1 MTADI
6 SKELY
11 EFCARAYRAT
21 TSREAF
27 SYPDWIASLKR
38 DADAARVAHVC
49 VQSAVLSMMK
59 NPDINGQLDGVPF
72 VNGVL
77 PADYLSTLFM
87 VRKLSESGSGPAEL
101 LAPALFGLS
110 EYLRF
115 EGGFDSL
122 SRWSPGGGTPNPLHA
137 LATEASGRSAAAV
150 TPLDVVQFMM
160 QQAQATQVHVYSLD
174 CLGLLYGVNSI
185 EQAWPVGNE
194 FRTDSEYVCPAPL
207 VHTLEDSRVRFDAP
221 EFANRVFLDLEQT
234 VRRSNPKPEALHA
247 NAVSHELP
255 FFPSARGEDDEE
267 LRFDAPESAK
277 RVFLDLEQTVRRSNP
292 KPEALLVNAA
302 RQELPFYPSARGED
316 DEDLSPDAGLLNVC
330 LKAGYERVV
339 VLVSNH
345 YLTAGRGRAEKIL
358 RHCLQHGL
366 LKVIQLPM
374 GLLGLR
380 SQAHSLLVFG
390 RAPNHDQV
398 EFVDLMDDELTV
410 SPAKGFGQPRRARQ
424 LKFGSAVQPAQK
436 NLVSVQ
442 TLLEKKQGQGRAKA
456 RKLLSFEVG
465 QFSQVD
471 ALAAVRGRYE
481 FMRLGAFMEVFRS
494 HHIAE
499 TGEVQRTHYSEIGAN
514 NISAEGWISLGKL
527 KDCPVDSL
535 ERRQAQVLKDE
546 DLIVCFRGSP
556 DSYGKVG
563 IYRHQPGDQAVPNQ
577 SFVILRRKADAPENA
592 PSPAVVM
599 WWLKSQY
606 GQSYLQQKAIAPDV
620 MRVAPRD
627 IDALEVPCGPTA
639 LLDEE
644 IKRLM
649 RAEIASQ
656 KINELRTEVA
666 SLLAQAW
673 TL

>member
-1 MTADI
+1 MTADT

-11 EFCARAYRAT
+11 KFCARAYRAT

-27 SYPDWIASLKR
+27 SYPDWMASLKR
-38 DADAARVAHVC
+38 DAEAVRVAHVC
-49 VQSAVLSMMK
+49 LQSAALLMMK
-59 NPDINGQLDGVPF
+59 NPGVGGRCDGLTFDNGMVPAEFLETLVVVRQL
-72 VNGVL
+72 NG
-77 PADYLSTLFM
+77 A
-87 VRKLSESGSGPAEL
+87 GPAEAL
-101 LAPALFGLS
+101 GPALRGLA

-122 SRWSPGGGTPNPLHA
+122 PNWTLERGETDPLHA
-137 LATEASGRSAAAV
+137 LATEAAGRNAAAV
-150 TPLDVVQFMM
+150 TPVEVVQFMM
-160 QQAQATQVHVYSLD
+160 QQAQAPQVHAYTLD
-174 CLGLLYGVNSI
+174 GLGLLYGMSGF
-185 EQAWPVGNE
+185 ESAWAVGNE
-194 FRTDSEYVCPAPL
+194 FRTGADYVCPAQL
-207 VHTLEDSRVRFDAP
+207 VRTLEDSRVWFDAP
-221 EFANRVFLDLEQT
+221 AFANRVFLDLEQT
-234 VRRSNPKPEALHA
+234 VRT
-247 NAVSHELP
+247 
-255 FFPSARGEDDEE
+255 
-267 LRFDAPESAK
+267 FDS
-277 RVFLDLEQTVRRSNP
+277 

-302 RQELPFYPSARGED
+302 RQELPFYPEARGED
-316 DEDLSPDAGLLNVC
+316 DEDLSPDAGLLNAC

-390 RAPNHDQV
+390 NEPNHDQV

-424 LKFGSAVQPAQK
+424 LEFGSAVRPAQK

-599 WWLKSQY
+599 WWLRSQY

-627 IDALEVPCGPTA
+627 IDALEVPCGPAA

>member
-1 MTADI
+1 MTADT
-6 SKELY
+6 SKDLY
-11 EFCARAYRAT
+11 KFCARAYRAT
-21 TSREAF
+21 TTREAF
-27 SYPDWIASLKR
+27 SYPEWITSLKR
-38 DADAARVAHVC
+38 DAEAARVAHVC
-49 VQSAVLSMMK
+49 LQSAALLMTK
-59 NPDINGQLDGVPF
+59 NPGIDGRLEGLTF
-72 VNGVL
+72 YIDAM
-77 PADYLSTLFM
+77 PADYFARLAEVLQ
-87 VRKLSESGSGPAEL
+87 LNGAGPADAL
-101 LAPALFGLS
+101 TPAFRGLAD
-110 EYLRF
+110 YLRF
-115 EGGFDSL
+115 ESGFDSL
-122 SRWSPGGGTPNPLHA
+122 APWTSTWGATNPLHA
-137 LATEASGRSAAAV
+137 LATEASGRNAASV
-150 TPLDVVQFMM
+150 TPVEVVQYMM
-160 QQAQATQVHVYSLD
+160 QQAQTTQVHAYALD
-174 CLGLLYGVNSI
+174 GLGLLYGVKGI
-185 EQAWPVGNE
+185 EQAWSVGDE
-194 FRTDSEYVCPAPL
+194 FRAGYDYVCPAPL
-207 VHTLEDSRVRFDAP
+207 VRTLEDSRVRFDAP
-221 EFANRVFLDLEQT
+221 EFANRVFLDLEKI
-234 VRRSNPKPEALHA
+234 VRPLNQMP
-247 NAVSHELP
+247 
-255 FFPSARGEDDEE
+255 DDE
-267 LRFDAPESAK
+267 LLKFFD
-277 RVFLDLEQTVRRSNP
+277 LDQIARTQHHTP
-292 KPEALLVNAA
+292 TALLVNAA
-302 RQELPFYPSARGED
+302 RQELPFYPEARGED
-316 DEDLSPDAGLLNVC
+316 DEDLGPDAGLLNPC
-330 LKAGYERVV
+330 LRAGYERVV

-380 SQAHSLLVFG
+380 SQAHSMLVFG
-390 RAPNHDQV
+390 REPNHDQV

-410 SPAKGFGQPRRARQ
+410 SPPKGFGQPRRARQ
-424 LKFGSAVQPAQK
+424 FEFGVAVMPAKK

-442 TLLEKKQGQGRAKA
+442 ALLEKKKGQGRAKA

-471 ALAAVRGRYE
+471 ALASVRGRYE
-481 FMRLGAFMEVFRS
+481 FMRLGSFMEVFRS

-514 NISAEGWISLGKL
+514 NISAEGWISLGKQ
-527 KDCPVDSL
+527 KDCPVESL

-563 IYRHQPGDQAVPNQ
+563 MYRHQPGVQAVPNQ

-599 WWLKSQY
+599 WWLRSQY

-627 IDALEVPCGPTA
+627 INALEVPCGPAA

-644 IKRLM
+644 IKRLT

>member
-1 MTADI
+1 MTADT
-6 SKELY
+6 SKDLY

-21 TSREAF
+21 TTRVAF
-27 SYPDWIASLKR
+27 SYPAWITSLKR
-38 DADAARVAHVC
+38 DVDAARVAHVC
-49 VQSAVLSMMK
+49 LQSAALLMMK
-59 NPDINGQLDGVPF
+59 NPGVHGRCEGLN
-72 VNGVL
+72 VENGVVPDDFL
-77 PADYLSTLFM
+77 ATLVV
-87 VRKLSESGSGPAEL
+87 VRQLNGAGPAEAL
-101 LAPALFGLS
+101 GPALSGLA
-110 EYLRF
+110 EYMRF

-122 SRWSPGGGTPNPLHA
+122 PNWTLERGETDPLHA
-137 LATEASGRSAAAV
+137 LATEAAGRNAAAV
-150 TPLDVVQFMM
+150 TPVEVVQFMM
-160 QQAQATQVHVYSLD
+160 QQAQAPQVHAYALD
-174 CLGLLYGVNSI
+174 GLGLLYGVSGF
-185 EQAWPVGNE
+185 ESAWAVGNE
-194 FRTDSEYVCPAPL
+194 FRTGADYVCPAQL
-207 VHTLEDSRVRFDAP
+207 VRTLEDSRVWFDAP

-234 VRRSNPKPEALHA
+234 VR
-247 NAVSHELP
+247 
-255 FFPSARGEDDEE
+255 
-267 LRFDAPESAK
+267 APNS
-277 RVFLDLEQTVRRSNP
+277 

-302 RQELPFYPSARGED
+302 RQELPFYPEARGED
-316 DEDLSPDAGLLNVC
+316 DEDLSPDAGLFNAC
-330 LKAGYERVV
+330 LRAGYERVV

-410 SPAKGFGQPRRARQ
+410 SPPKGFGQPRRARQ
-424 LKFGSAVQPAQK
+424 LEFGSAVRPAQK

-494 HHIAE
+494 HHIVE
-499 TGEVQRTHYSEIGAN
+499 TGEVQRTHYWEIGAN
-514 NISAEGWISLGKL
+514 NISAEGWISLGKQQ
-527 KDCPVDSL
+527 DCPVESL
-535 ERRQAQVLKDE
+535 KRRQAQVLKDE

-556 DSYGKVG
+556 DSFGKVG
-563 IYRHQPGDQAVPNQ
+563 IYRHQLGVQAMPNQ

-599 WWLKSQY
+599 WWLKAQY

-627 IDALEVPCGPTA
+627 IDALEVPCGPAA

-644 IKRLM
+644 IKRLK
-649 RAEIASQ
+649 RAELASQ

-666 SLLAQAW
+666 ALLEKAWQA
-673 TL
+673 

>member
-1 MTADI
+1 MTAET

-27 SYPDWIASLKR
+27 SHPDWIASLKR
-38 DADAARVAHVC
+38 DAEAARVAHVC
-49 VQSAVLSMMK
+49 LQSAALLMIK
-59 NPDINGQLDGVPF
+59 NSGDDGRHNGLKFD
-72 VNGVL
+72 NKVL
-77 PADYLSTLFM
+77 PADILATLIA
-87 VRKLSESGSGPAEL
+87 VRQLEGVGPTEAL
-101 LAPALFGLS
+101 VPALRGLA

-115 EGGFDSL
+115 EGGFDN
-122 SRWSPGGGTPNPLHA
+122 GTQQKPARVEEIPLHA
-137 LATEASGRSAAAV
+137 LATEAAGRNAAAV
-150 TPLDVVQFMM
+150 TPAEVVKHMLQE
-160 QQAQATQVHVYSLD
+160 AQTTQVHAYALD
-174 CLGLLYGVNSI
+174 GLGLLYGAHGI
-185 EQAWPVGNE
+185 EHAWAVGNE
-194 FRTDSEYVCPAPL
+194 FRTGAEFIYPTPL
-207 VHTLEDSRVRFDAP
+207 VRTLEDHRVWFDAP

-234 VRRSNPKPEALHA
+234 VRTPNLKPE
-247 NAVSHELP
+247 V
-255 FFPSARGEDDEE
+255 
-267 LRFDAPESAK
+267 
-277 RVFLDLEQTVRRSNP
+277 
-292 KPEALLVNAA
+292 LLVNAA
-302 RQELPFYPSARGED
+302 RQDLPFYPEIRGEED
-316 DEDLSPDAGLLNVC
+316 DDLSSNAGLLNCC
-330 LKAGYERVV
+330 LRAGYEQVV

-390 RAPNHDQV
+390 REANRGQV
-398 EFVDLMDDELTV
+398 DFVDMMDDALTV
-410 SPAKGFGQPRRARQ
+410 PPPKGFGQPRRARQ
-424 LKFGSAVQPAQK
+424 LKSELAVVRAKK
-436 NLVSVQ
+436 NQVSVQ
-442 TLLEKKQGQGRAKA
+442 TLLERKQGQGKAKA
-456 RKLLSFEVG
+456 RKLLSFEVS

-471 ALAAVRGRYE
+471 ALAAVRERYE

-499 TGEVQRTHYSEIGAN
+499 TGEVQRTHFFEIGAN

-527 KDCPVDSL
+527 KECPVESL
-535 ERRQAQVLKDE
+535 EPRKGQVLRDE

-563 IYRHQPGDQAVPNQ
+563 MYRQHSDIQAVPNQ
-577 SFVILRRKADAPENA
+577 SFVIVRRKADAPENA

-627 IDALEVPCGPTA
+627 IDALEVPCGPSA

-649 RAEIASQ
+649 QAVIASQ
-656 KINELRTEVA
+656 KINELKTEVA
-666 SLLAQAW
+666 LLLAQAW
-673 TL
+673 TT

>member
-1 MTADI
+1 MTTDT

-11 EFCARAYRAT
+11 KFCARAYRAT
-21 TSREAF
+21 TTREAF
-27 SYPDWIASLKR
+27 SYPDWMVSLKR
-38 DADAARVAHVC
+38 DVAAARVAHVC
-49 VQSAVLSMMK
+49 LQSAALLMIK
-59 NPDINGQLDGVPF
+59 NPGVDGRDNDSPFEKGESPAEYLDK
-72 VNGVL
+72 L
-77 PADYLSTLFM
+77 AE
-87 VRKLSESGSGPAEL
+87 VRKIIAAGAGVALGPAL
-101 LAPALFGLS
+101 SGLA

-115 EGGFDSL
+115 DGGFDSL
-122 SRWSPGGGTPNPLHA
+122 AHWTPGRDEAYPLHA
-137 LATEASGRSAAAV
+137 LATEAAGRNAAAV
-150 TPLDVVQFMM
+150 TPVEVVQFMM
-160 QQAQATQVHVYSLD
+160 QQAQGPQVHAYALD
-174 CLGLLYGVNSI
+174 GLGLLYGVSGF
-185 EQAWPVGNE
+185 ESAWAVGNE
-194 FRTDSEYVCPAPL
+194 FRTGADYVCPAQL
-207 VHTLEDSRVRFDAP
+207 VRTLEDSRIWFDAP
-221 EFANRVFLDLEQT
+221 AFANRVFLDLEQI
-234 VRRSNPKPEALHA
+234 
-247 NAVSHELP
+247 
-255 FFPSARGEDDEE
+255 ARTPN
-267 LRFDAPESAK
+267 L
-277 RVFLDLEQTVRRSNP
+277 

-302 RQELPFYPSARGED
+302 RQELPFYPEARGED
-316 DEDLSPDAGLLNVC
+316 DEDLSPDAGLLNPC

-358 RHCLQHGL
+358 RHCLQNGL

-390 RAPNHDQV
+390 NEPNHEQV

-410 SPAKGFGQPRRARQ
+410 SPTKGFGQPRRARQ
-424 LKFGSAVQPAQK
+424 LEFGSAVRPAQK

-481 FMRLGAFMEVFRS
+481 LMRMGAFMEVFRS

-514 NISAEGWISLGKL
+514 NISAEGWISLGKQ

-563 IYRHQPGDQAVPNQ
+563 IYRHQPGVKAVPNQ
-577 SFVILRRKADAPENA
+577 SFVILRRKVDAPENA

-599 WWLKSQY
+599 WWLRSQY

-627 IDALEVPCGPTA
+627 IDALEVPCGPAA

>member
-1 MTADI
+1 MTADT

-11 EFCARAYRAT
+11 KFCARAYRAT
-21 TSREAF
+21 TTREAF
-27 SYPDWIASLKR
+27 SYPDWMASLKR
-38 DADAARVAHVC
+38 DVEAARVAHVC
-49 VQSAVLSMMK
+49 LQSAALLMMK
-59 NPDINGQLDGVPF
+59 NPGIDGRCDGLTF
-72 VNGVL
+72 GNGVL
-77 PADYLSTLFM
+77 PAEFLATL
-87 VRKLSESGSGPAEL
+87 VVVQKLNGAGPFDALGPAFGD
-101 LAPALFGLS
+101 LA

-122 SRWSPGGGTPNPLHA
+122 AHWTSGLGETSPLHA
-137 LATEASGRSAAAV
+137 LATEAAGRNAAAV
-150 TPLDVVQFMM
+150 TPVEVVKFMM
-160 QQAQATQVHVYSLD
+160 QQAQVPQVHAYALD
-174 CLGLLYGVNSI
+174 GLGLLYGVSGFKS
-185 EQAWPVGNE
+185 AWAVGNE
-194 FRTDSEYVCPAPL
+194 FRTGADYVCPAQL
-207 VHTLEDSRVRFDAP
+207 VRTLEDSRVWFNAA
-221 EFANRVFLDLEQT
+221 EFANRVFLDLEQI
-234 VRRSNPKPEALHA
+234 VRTPNQMPDDLLTKFMDLGQVGKRMH
-247 NAVSHELP
+247 HT
-255 FFPSARGEDDEE
+255 PS
-267 LRFDAPESAK
+267 
-277 RVFLDLEQTVRRSNP
+277 
-292 KPEALLVNAA
+292 ALLVNAA
-302 RQELPFYPSARGED
+302 RQELPFYPEARGED
-316 DEDLSPDAGLLNVC
+316 DEDLSPDAGLLNPC
-330 LKAGYERVV
+330 LRAGYERVV

-390 RAPNHDQV
+390 NEPNHDQV

-424 LKFGSAVQPAQK
+424 LEFGSAVRPAQK

-481 FMRLGAFMEVFRS
+481 FMRLGVFMEVFRS

-499 TGEVQRTHYSEIGAN
+499 TGEVERTHYCEIGAN

-527 KDCPVDSL
+527 KDCPVESL

-563 IYRHQPGDQAVPNQ
+563 IYRHQPGVQAMPNQ

-599 WWLKSQY
+599 WWLRSQY

-627 IDALEVPCGPTA
+627 IDALEVPCGPAA

>member
-1 MTADI
+1 MTADT

-11 EFCARAYRAT
+11 KFCARAYRAT
-21 TSREAF
+21 TTREAF
-27 SYPDWIASLKR
+27 SYPDWMASLKR
-38 DADAARVAHVC
+38 DAEAARVAHIC
-49 VQSAVLSMMK
+49 LQSAALLMMK
-59 NPDINGQLDGVPF
+59 NPGVDGRDNDLPLEKGESPAEYLDE
-72 VNGVL
+72 L
-77 PADYLSTLFM
+77 AE
-87 VRKLSESGSGPAEL
+87 VRKIIAAGAGEALGPAL
-101 LAPALFGLS
+101 SGLAK
-110 EYLRF
+110 YLRF

-122 SRWSPGGGTPNPLHA
+122 AHWTPGRDETYPLHA
-137 LATEASGRSAAAV
+137 LATEAAGRNAAAV
-150 TPLDVVQFMM
+150 TPVEVVQFMM
-160 QQAQATQVHVYSLD
+160 QQAQATQVHAYALD
-174 CLGLLYGVNSI
+174 GLGLLYGVSGFKS
-185 EQAWPVGNE
+185 AWAVGNE
-194 FRTDSEYVCPAPL
+194 FRTGADYVCPAQL
-207 VHTLEDSRVRFDAP
+207 VRTLEDSRVWFDAP
-221 EFANRVFLDLEQT
+221 AFANRVFLDLEQI
-234 VRRSNPKPEALHA
+234 VRTFNS
-247 NAVSHELP
+247 
-255 FFPSARGEDDEE
+255 
-267 LRFDAPESAK
+267 
-277 RVFLDLEQTVRRSNP
+277 

-302 RQELPFYPSARGED
+302 RQELPFYPEARGED
-316 DEDLSPDAGLLNVC
+316 DEDLSPDAGLLNPC

-424 LKFGSAVQPAQK
+424 LEFGSAVRPAKK

-471 ALAAVRGRYE
+471 PLSAVRGRYE

-514 NISAEGWISLGKL
+514 NISTEGWISLGKQ

-563 IYRHQPGDQAVPNQ
+563 MYRHQPGVQAVPNQ

-592 PSPAVVM
+592 PSPPVVM
-599 WWLKSQY
+599 WWLRSQY

-627 IDALEVPCGPTA
+627 IDALEVPCGPAA

-666 SLLAQAW
+666 TLLAQAW

>member
-1 MTADI
+1 MTAEI

-38 DADAARVAHVC
+38 DAEAARVAHVC

-59 NPDINGQLDGVPF
+59 NPDINGQLDGMTF
-72 VNGVL
+72 ANGVL
-77 PADYLSTLFM
+77 PADYLGTLFV
-87 VRKLSESGSGPAEL
+87 VRQLSGAGPAEL
-101 LAPALFGLS
+101 LAPALNGLS

-115 EGGFDSL
+115 EGNFDSL
-122 SRWSPGGGTPNPLHA
+122 PRWTPGDGTPNPLHA
-137 LATEASGRSAAAV
+137 LATEAAGRSASAV
-150 TPLDVVQFMM
+150 TPVDVVKFMM
-160 QQAQATQVHVYSLD
+160 QQAQTTQVHAYALD
-174 CLGLLYGVNSI
+174 GLGLLYGVNGV
-185 EQAWPVGNE
+185 EKAWAVGNE
-194 FRTDSEYVCPAPL
+194 FRTVSEYVCPAPL

-234 VRRSNPKPEALHA
+234 VRAPNP
-247 NAVSHELP
+247 S
-255 FFPSARGEDDEE
+255 
-267 LRFDAPESAK
+267 
-277 RVFLDLEQTVRRSNP
+277 
-292 KPEALLVNAA
+292 PEALLVNAA

-316 DEDLSPDAGLLNVC
+316 DEDLSANAGLLNQC
-330 LKAGYERVV
+330 LSAGYERVV

-390 RAPNHDQV
+390 RAANHDQV

-410 SPAKGFGQPRRARQ
+410 SPPKGFGQPRRARQ
-424 LKFGSAVQPAQK
+424 LKFGSAVQPSKK
-436 NLVSVQ
+436 NPVSVQ
-442 TLLEKKQGQGRAKA
+442 TLLEKKQGQGKAKA
-456 RKLLSFEVG
+456 RKMLSFEVG

-471 ALAAVRGRYE
+471 AFGALRGRYE

-499 TGEVQRTHYSEIGAN
+499 TGEVQRTHYCEIGAN

-527 KDCPVDSL
+527 KDCPIESL
-535 ERRQAQVLKDE
+535 ERRQAQVLKDQ

-563 IYRHQPGDQAVPNQ
+563 MYRHQPDVQAVPNQ
-577 SFVILRRKADAPENA
+577 SFVILRRKDDAPENA
-592 PSPAVVM
+592 PSPSVVM

-666 SLLAQAW
+666 SLLEQAW